1 MMSPL
6 RINEV
11 SVYIS
16 CFNSFRSSISVSLQ
30 KNEDLEFK
38 PLKTLSKYK
47 LCSYH
52 FEKCCFTNQLTK
64 NRLTWDAIPTITT
77 RMTSDDHLSNT
88 QNGAGKHFRVINF
101 EFNPL
106 LTYALEI
113 FLYFAGTHNIY
124 EHL

>member
-16 CFNSFRSSISVSLQ
+16 CFNSFRSSIWVSFA

-38 PLKTLSKYK
+38 TLQTLSKYK
-47 LCSYH
+47 PCSYH
-52 FEKCCFTNQLTK
+52 FEKCRFPNQLTK
-64 NRLTWDAIPTITT
+64 NRLTWDAIPMITT
-77 RMTSDDHLSNT
+77 RMRSDNHLSNT
-88 QNGAGKHFRVINF
+88 QNGAGKHFCVINF

-113 FLYFAGTHNIY
+113 FL
-124 EHL
+124 